1 MSPCRRWV
9 LVFWLGVWTAAC
21 SSAPSLFDDKADS
34 PLASA
39 PPPAKLKFLTFNAL
53 HGLATGRVSVS
64 LGETPEQNRRRFQL
78 FITQLE
84 LERPDVVFLQE
95 VNPLPERAQYYVEA
109 LEALGLHYRVVY
121 QVDACGVRFS
131 GDRALFPDLNNGLAI
146 LAKEELELKKIIG
159 LQLSGDLGNC
169 RSNSGFQ
176 LGELRYGLI
185 AEIGLPG
192 SKGRFLLASTH
203 LHSGFETGGRFMD
216 LLSSLH
222 RDGRFRDYPSF
233 KWAVDQTRLRRIGEL
248 NVLIRRLN
256 KLKREEGYEGIV
268 IAGDLN
274 FERDFPEY
282 QEVERLRFKDT
293 ALLGLEIQEL
303 FTADPNLNAWI
314 RQDADTPVPPLLMNA
329 IASEETA
336 VREQIIA
343 AYREE
348 MIRPRRIDYIFVDT
362 VFPRYCLRQT
372 LFGLATDDKG
382 FPASDHYGILN
393 TYLLQTA
400 DQACPPG
407 S

>member
-1 MSPCRRWV
+1 MSVYRRWL
-9 LVFWLGVWTAAC
+9 LVFWFGVWTTAC
-21 SSAPSLFDDKADS
+21 SSAPTLFGDTAES

-39 PPPAKLKFLTFNAL
+39 APPPTLKFLTFNAL
-53 HGLATGRVSVS
+53 HGLATGRVSVA

-78 FITQLE
+78 FIKQLE

-146 LAKEELELKKIIG
+146 LAKDELELKKIVG

-192 SKGRFLLASTH
+192 SKGRYLLASTH
-203 LHSGFETGGRFMD
+203 LHSGFETGGQFME
-216 LLSSLH
+216 LLSILH
-222 RDGRFRDYPSF
+222 HDGKFRDYPSF
-233 KWAVDQTRLRRIGEL
+233 KWAVDQTRLRRISEL
-248 NVLIRRLN
+248 NVLIRTLN
-256 KLKREEGYEGIV
+256 KFKREAGYQGIL

-274 FERDFPEY
+274 FEQDFPEY
-282 QEVERLRFKDT
+282 KEVELLRFTDT
-293 ALLGLEIQEL
+293 AVLGMQLQEL
-303 FTADPNLNAWI
+303 FTADPTLNAWI
-314 RQDADTPVPPLLMNA
+314 RQDAEAPIPPLLVNA
-329 IASEETA
+329 IASEEPA
-336 VREQIIA
+336 VQDQIIA
-343 AYREE
+343 AYRKE

-372 LFGLATDDKG
+372 LFGLETDDKG

-393 TYLLQTA
+393 TYSLQTA
-400 DQACPPG
+400 DQVCVPG

>member
-1 MSPCRRWV
+1 VRVCRQWLLV
-9 LVFWLGVWTAAC
+9 LWFGVWTTGC
-21 SSAPSLFDDKADS
+21 SSTPALLGDVADS
-34 PLASA
+34 PLAAS
-39 PPPAKLKFLTFNAL
+39 PPPASLKFLTYNAL

-78 FITQLE
+78 FIKQLE

-95 VNPLPERAQYYVEA
+95 VNPLPERAQYYIEA

-146 LAKEELELKKIIG
+146 LAKEELELKKIVG
-159 LQLSGDLGNC
+159 LQLSGDLGSC

-176 LGELRYGLI
+176 LAELRYGLI

-192 SKGRFLLASTH
+192 SKDRYLLASTH
-203 LHSGFETGGRFMD
+203 LHSGFETGGQFMD
-216 LLSSLH
+216 LLSTLH
-222 RDGRFRDYPSF
+222 RDGKFRDYASF
-233 KWAVDQTRLRRIGEL
+233 KWTVDQTRLRRISEL

-256 KLKREEGYEGIV
+256 KLKREQGYGGIV

-282 QEVERLRFKDT
+282 QEVELLRFKDT
-293 ALLGLEIQEL
+293 ALLGLQLKEL
-303 FTADPNLNAWI
+303 FTANPALNAWI
-314 RQDADTPVPPLLMNA
+314 RQDAEAPIPALLMSA
-329 IASEETA
+329 IASEEPA

-343 AYREE
+343 AYRAE

-362 VFPRYCLRQT
+362 VFPLYCLRQT
-372 LFGLATDDKG
+372 LFGLETDDKG

-393 TYLLQTA
+393 TYSLQTA

>member
-1 MSPCRRWV
+1 MTLCRRWV
-9 LVFWLGVWTAAC
+9 IVVVFGIWTAAC
-21 SSAPSLFDDKADS
+21 SSAPALFDDKAES

-39 PPPAKLKFLTFNAL
+39 PPPATLKFLTFNAL

-78 FITQLE
+78 FIKQLE

-95 VNPLPERAQYYVEA
+95 VNPLPDRAQYYVEA
-109 LEALGLHYRVVY
+109 LEAVGLHYRVVY

-146 LAKEELELKKIIG
+146 LAKEELELKKIMG
-159 LQLSGDLGNC
+159 LRLSGDLGNC

-192 SKGRFLLASTH
+192 RKGRFLLASTH
-203 LHSGFETGGRFMD
+203 LHSGFETGGRFMN
-216 LLSSLH
+216 LLASLH
-222 RDGRFRDYPSF
+222 RDGRLRDYPSF

-248 NVLIRRLN
+248 NVLIRTLN

-282 QEVERLRFKDT
+282 REVELLRFKDT
-293 ALLGLEIQEL
+293 ALLGLEVNEL
-303 FTADPNLNAWI
+303 FTADPTVNAWI
-314 RQDADTPVPPLLMNA
+314 RQDAEAPVPTLLTNA
-329 IASEETA
+329 MASEEMA
-336 VREQIIA
+336 VRERIIA

-348 MIRPRRIDYIFVDT
+348 MIRPRRIDYIFTDT
-362 VFPRYCLRQT
+362 DFPRYCLRQT
-372 LFGLATDDKG
+372 LFGLEMDDKG

-393 TYLLQTA
+393 TYSLRTPNQM
-400 DQACPPG
+400 CPPG